1 MHDCTGSDASVSLSR
16 CHESVISGRRRFRS
30 SGTGV
35 RAVGASVTTVNRPS
49 YFDLPRASCACER
62 AMASAIFSTPK
73 IKYAINGVDAQFAAP
88 PSVVEN
94 QGGARGFA
102 LSISSVTARLPASS
116 PSLPGADSVRGRIT
130 YSFFDEVGRRFFG
143 RTHVSQAVGVTLTA
157 AAGGSVDVSLRLPTG
172 GEVAYAW
179 TRFVAL
185 SSRNPAHTRAR
196 A

>member
-1 MHDCTGSDASVSLSR
+1 MHDCSGSASASSR
-16 CHESVISGRRRFRS
+16 LRAGAAADGAACRFRS
-30 SGTGV
+30 SAAEPLALLRCQPPHHISICLALPA
-35 RAVGASVTTVNRPS
+35 RA
-49 YFDLPRASCACER
+49 R